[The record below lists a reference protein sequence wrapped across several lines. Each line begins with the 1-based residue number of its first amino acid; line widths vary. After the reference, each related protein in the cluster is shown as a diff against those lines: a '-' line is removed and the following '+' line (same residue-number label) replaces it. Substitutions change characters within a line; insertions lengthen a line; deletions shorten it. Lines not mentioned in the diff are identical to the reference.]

1 MIEIINLY
9 NKYYFQIDINTFFE
23 YFSDFTKFEII
34 NALRNIIND
43 SIVIFNKYGF
53 PSYLKEDN
61 NIYFLVDNLSIE
73 NNYYSEYYTKNPIIN
88 IKTSFS
94 TIVDDIYILSAPKII
109 RELFKMSFIEE
120 MKELINKLPVS
131 INEIILE
138 NCIIANEKNIQINKL
153 QRDNILNIFRNYYRR
168 IILEDNI
175 IIVSSLLYN
184 TKNILK
190 CLDINNIDQ
199 GWKNCNL
206 DIEEKY
212 KTELSEELEK
222 IKENKYKGYYGLYNK
237 DKFCIKS
244 PDQDDDNKDTRKKK
258 SGQVCGKGVWKKP
271 GMINLIIDIFK
282 VPIPSSMIPN
292 NRLKKNKDIWNE
304 IEKFKNNKQ
313 KFVNNLIK
321 NKYIREI
328 YTSEQINSFGIDDLK
343 RIYYWSNQ
351 QINQMC
357 QVLREFLDDEKLLIL
372 DPNCG
377 IQQKK
382 KK

>member
-1 MIEIINLY
+1 M
-9 NKYYFQIDINTFFE
+9 
-23 YFSDFTKFEII
+23 
-34 NALRNIIND
+34 
-43 SIVIFNKYGF
+43 
-53 PSYLKEDN
+53 KEDN

-73 NNYYSEYYTKNPIIN
+73 NNYYSEYYTKNPIISIKSSFTN
-88 IKTSFS
+88 I
-94 TIVDDIYILSAPKII
+94 IDELYILSAPRII
-109 RELFKMSFIEE
+109 RELFRMNSIEN
-120 MKELINKLPVS
+120 MKELINKLPVM

-138 NCIIANEKNIQINKL
+138 NSIVANEKNIQINKK
-153 QRDNILNIFRNYYRR
+153 QRDNILSIFKNYYRK

-184 TKNILK
+184 SKNILK
-190 CLDINNIDQ
+190 CLDVNNIEQ
-199 GWKNCNL
+199 GWKNCNT

-212 KTELSEELEK
+212 KVEVSEEIEK
-222 IKENKYKGYYGLYNK
+222 VKENKYNGYYGLYNQ

-244 PDQDDDNKDTRKKK
+244 PDPDDDKKDTRLKRT
-258 SGQVCGKGVWKKP
+258 GQVCGKGVWKKP
-271 GMINLIIDIFK
+271 GMINLIIEVFK

-292 NRLKKNKDIWNE
+292 NKLKKNKDIWND

-313 KFVNNLIK
+313 KIVNDLIK
-321 NKYIREI
+321 NKYIKEI
-328 YTSEQINSFGIDDLK
+328 YTPEQINSFDLDELK

-357 QVLREFLDDEKLLIL
+357 QVLREFLEDENLLIE

-377 IQQKK
+377 VQEKK